1 MRERKRKIIK
11 TILCMLLMF
20 VCLFLVKGQNAD
32 TVYAE
37 TASKIVNFTDG
48 SGSYLVSKGNNWYL
62 YNEQGESQAG
72 LQFLK
77 IPTVSPLSSGW
88 YMFENNGR
96 LARRNS
102 VYYLKNQR
110 VHNQTFH
117 GYYYTDKNGRLP
129 VSETGLVYLSN
140 ISCSGHT
147 FDGYFYVSAYGKVNN
162 PMQVR
167 YLKAKTVNGCKFKE
181 GYYCFNV
188 YGELYTKAAFHT
200 LSSQKVNSITFN
212 GTYYFG
218 DTNGMLYTKQ
228 GWITIKQKKYY
239 LTPQGKRLENRWY
252 GGYYLQSD
260 GTIAKNKQVPDGS
273 YVDCDGKKST
283 AEEYKLS
290 SLKKTLNS
298 MIGKYSG
305 TWCVYVKDLETGDT
319 LCINDKAVYPAST
332 IKAFVMASTFD
343 QINKGK
349 LSYSSNVKSLLKQM
363 ITVSDN
369 EAYNQLVRLNSSSRT
384 FSSGAS
390 VVNAYLK
397 KNGYT
402 KTSCHHTLHPSS
414 SSYASDGGGKNTIS
428 VKDAG
433 VLLERIYKG
442 TCVNSKYSK
451 EMLNLLLGQTR
462 TWKIPAG
469 VPSGIK
475 VANKTGETDTTQND
489 MAIVYGKKSTYVI
502 CVFSTNVSEYAGISG
517 IKNISSTVYNYLNK

>member
-1 MRERKRKIIK
+1 
-11 TILCMLLMF
+11 MF
-20 VCLFLVKGQNAD
+20 G
-32 TVYAE
+32 
-37 TASKIVNFTDG
+37 SDG
-48 SGSYLVSKGNNWYL
+48 KLIQKK
-62 YNEQGESQAG
+62 A
-72 LQFLK
+72 
-77 IPTVSPLSSGW
+77 
-88 YMFENNGR
+88 
-96 LARRNS
+96 
-102 VYYLKNQR
+102 VYYLKNQT
-110 VHNQTFH
+110 VHNHEFN
-117 GYYYTDKNGRLP
+117 GYYYTDQNGRFP
-129 VSETGLVYLSN
+129 VKEAGLTYISN
-140 ISCSGHT
+140 LTANGHT
-147 FDGYFYVSAYGKVNN
+147 FNGYYYLTAYSKINN
-162 PMQVR
+162 PKQVR
-167 YLKAKTVNGCKFKE
+167 YLKAKTVNGKKFQA
-181 GYYCFNV
+181 GYYLFNV
-188 YGELYTKAAFHT
+188 YGALYSSPAFRSVSKQT
-200 LSSQKVNSITFN
+200 VNGVTFN
-212 GTYYFG
+212 GVYYFG
-218 DTNGMLYTKQ
+218 GTNGVLYNKK
-228 GWITIKQKKYY
+228 GWITVKNKKYY
-239 LTPQGKRLENRWY
+239 LTAQGKRVQDRWY
-252 GGYYLQSD
+252 LGYYFQSD
-260 GTIAKNKQVPDGS
+260 GTIAKSKQVPDGS

-298 MIGKYSG
+298 MIGRYSG
-305 TWCVYVKDLETGDT
+305 TWCVYVKDLKTGDT

-384 FSSGAS
+384 FSAGAS

-502 CVFSTNVSEYAGISG
+502 CVFSTNVSEYSG
-517 IKNISSTVYNYLNK
+517 ITGIRNISSTVYNYLNK